1 MLKSLSICI
10 AVLAGFA
17 SVAVAAQ
24 TDAECKA
31 AWTKADANND
41 GVLVGDEAAKF
52 LEAIKKSGK
61 EYDVNGDGKLDR
73 DEFMKACTDGVFAS
87 VK

>member
-17 SVAVAAQ
+17 SVAVAAP
-24 TDAECKA
+24 TDDECKA

-41 GVLVGDEAAKF
+41 GVLAGDEATKF

-61 EYDVNGDGKLDR
+61 QYDANGDGKLDR
-73 DEFMKACTDGVFAS
+73 DEFTKACKDGVFDS